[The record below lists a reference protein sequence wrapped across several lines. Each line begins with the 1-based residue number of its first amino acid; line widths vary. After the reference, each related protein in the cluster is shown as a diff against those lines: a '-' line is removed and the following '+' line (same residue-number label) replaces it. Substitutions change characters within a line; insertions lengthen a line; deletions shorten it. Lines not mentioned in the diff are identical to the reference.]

1 MTDGMSV
8 FDANTVRR
16 RAYCFL
22 TKVEGLDRL
31 SLHIISNALTVTTK
45 RYIMVRGTGTQR
57 QIDVSRSGC
66 LPSAG
71 DACVLFRTDD
81 ELFYLVNR
89 RSWKSRLF
97 DGLP

>member
-22 TKVEGLDRL
+22 TKVEGLDHL
-31 SLHIISNALTVTTK
+31 SLHIISSAQTVTTK
-45 RYIMVRGTGTQR
+45 RYIMVSGIGTHR

-66 LPSAG
+66 LPAG
-71 DACVLFRTDD
+71 DPCVPFRTDE

-89 RSWKSRLF
+89 RFWKTRLF